1 MPATANLF
9 KKFLKRVFIETG
21 SYRGDGI
28 QLALDAGFEQVY
40 SIELGIDLYINCT
53 YRFAGI
59 DKVHLLNGDSAV
71 TLPSLLNDI
80 DEPVTFWLDGHY
92 SGGDTVLG
100 SCNSPLLQELEA
112 IKNHKIKTHTIMIDD
127 LRCWVKEVHGFNTN
141 DLIQKL
147 EEINPDYSFDF
158 EDGHVAK
165 DILVAWM
172 K

>member
-1 MPATANLF
+1 MPATVNLF
-9 KKFLKRVFIETG
+9 KKYLKRVFIETG
-21 SYRGDGI
+21 TYKGDGV
-28 QLALDAGFEQVY
+28 QLALDAGFEQIY

-59 DKVHLLNGDSAV
+59 DKVHLFNGDSAM
-71 TLPSLLNDI
+71 TLPLLLNDI

-100 SCNSPLLQELEA
+100 SLNTPLLQELEA
-112 IKNHKIKTHTIMIDD
+112 IKNHKIKTHTILIDD

-141 DLIQKL
+141 ELIQKL
-147 EEINPDYSFDF
+147 KEINPDYSFDF

-165 DILVAWM
+165 DILAAWIR
-172 K
+172 